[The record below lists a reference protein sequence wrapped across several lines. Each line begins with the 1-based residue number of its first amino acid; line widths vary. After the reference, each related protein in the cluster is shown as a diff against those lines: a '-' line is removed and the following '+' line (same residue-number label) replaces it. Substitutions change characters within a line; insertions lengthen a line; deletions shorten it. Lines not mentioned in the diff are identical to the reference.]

1 MNTSCIRF
9 LILVILSVNFLSH
22 GQDDLEMLHE
32 NAFSIRHSFS
42 KNYNANFE
50 LSSRAFTYMDEAFIY
65 TLQQL
70 QISHFSTLK
79 LDLKQSLAL
88 GVLYR
93 NREAFEDSSNEVRLT
108 QQYNFKTISRTFR
121 LGHRFRSEQ
130 RFYNDFTAFRFRY
143 RFAIDVPLQGLK
155 LDVGETY
162 FILTNEGLLTTTKR
176 DKPEIGYRISPS
188 IGLQASNDLTIEF
201 GVELRLSELN
211 IETKESIFF
220 NTSVDLRL

>member
-1 MNTSCIRF
+1 MNTSCIKLLLF
-9 LILVILSVNFLSH
+9 VILSVNFFGY
-22 GQDDLEMLHE
+22 GQNDFEMLHE
-32 NAFSIRHSFS
+32 NAFSLRHSFS

-50 LSSRAFTYMDEAFIY
+50 LSSRAFAYTDEDFVY
-65 TLQQL
+65 NLQQL
-70 QISHFSTLK
+70 QISHFSTFK

-88 GVLYR
+88 GLLYR
-93 NREAFEDSSNEVRLT
+93 NREAFEDSSNEIRLT
-108 QQYNFKTISRTFR
+108 QQYNLKSISRTFR

-162 FILTNEGLLTTTKR
+162 LILTNEGLLSTAKNA
-176 DKPEIGYRISPS
+176 KPEIGYRISPS

-201 GVELRLSELN
+201 GIELRLSELN
-211 IETKESIFF
+211 INTRESIFF

>member
-1 MNTSCIRF
+1 M
-9 LILVILSVNFLSH
+9 
-22 GQDDLEMLHE
+22 
-32 NAFSIRHSFS
+32 S
-42 KNYNANFE
+42 KLN
-50 LSSRAFTYMDEAFIY
+50 
-65 TLQQL
+65 L
-70 QISHFSTLK
+70 QISHFSTFK

-93 NREAFEDSSNEVRLT
+93 NREAFEDSSNEIRLT

>member
-1 MNTSCIRF
+1 MNTSCIKLLLF
-9 LILVILSVNFLSH
+9 VILSVNFFGY
-22 GQDDLEMLHE
+22 GQNDFEMLHE
-32 NAFSIRHSFS
+32 NAFSLRHSFS

-50 LSSRAFTYMDEAFIY
+50 LSSRAFAYTDEDFVY
-65 TLQQL
+65 NLQQL
-70 QISHFSTLK
+70 QISHFSTFK

-88 GVLYR
+88 GLLYR
-93 NREAFEDSSNEVRLT
+93 NREAFEDSSNEIRLT
-108 QQYNFKTISRTFR
+108 QQYNLKSISRTFR

-162 FILTNEGLLTTTKR
+162 LILTNEGLLSTAKNV
-176 DKPEIGYRISPS
+176 KPEIGYRISPS

-201 GVELRLSELN
+201 GIELRLSELN
-211 IETKESIFF
+211 INTRESIFF

>member
-1 MNTSCIRF
+1 MNTSCIKLLLF
-9 LILVILSVNFLSH
+9 VILSVNFFGY
-22 GQDDLEMLHE
+22 GQNDFEMLHE
-32 NAFSIRHSFS
+32 NAFSLRHSFS

-50 LSSRAFTYMDEAFIY
+50 LSSRAFAY
-65 TLQQL
+65 TNEDFVYNLQQL
-70 QISHFSTLK
+70 QISHFSTFK

-88 GVLYR
+88 GFLYR
-93 NREAFEDSSNEVRLT
+93 NREAFEDSSNEIRLT
-108 QQYNFKTISRTFR
+108 QQYNLKSISRTFR

-162 FILTNEGLLTTTKR
+162 LILTNEGLLSTAKNA
-176 DKPEIGYRISPS
+176 KPEIGYRISPS

-201 GVELRLSELN
+201 GIELRLSELN
-211 IETKESIFF
+211 INTRESIFF